1 MWYMEGMSGNPLLAS
16 PNSDLFYLTD
26 SLQATVS
33 KIDYV
38 VENRQGLTVVYGDVG
53 LGKTSLMQY
62 MFDRYS
68 ADDSKVV
75 VYIPTPRFS
84 TDVAFLRG
92 ICQELRLPRKR
103 SMVDQEAEL
112 RAHLGEQLAAGR
124 IVVALVDEAQIIPGR
139 VLELVR
145 LLLNLDT
152 RYGKLIQIVLC
163 GQLELRD
170 RLRDPSKKALRS
182 RIFITSTLDPLTLDE
197 AEAMLAYRLERAG
210 ATNPFTR
217 DVLEDIWTKAKGVPR
232 EIIKRA
238 AMSLDLSTR
247 ALGSPV
253 VTREAV
259 EFVESDVEAV

>member
-1 MWYMEGMSGNPLLAS
+1 MSVNPLLAS

-26 SLQATVS
+26 SLQATIN

-53 LGKTSLMQY
+53 LGKTALMQY

-68 ADDSKVV
+68 ADESKVV
-75 VYIPTPRFS
+75 VYLPTPRFS

-92 ICQELRLPRKR
+92 ICGELDLPRKR
-103 SMVDQEAEL
+103 SMVDQEQEL
-112 RAHLGEQLAAGR
+112 RAYLAEQLAAGR

-152 RYGKLIQIVLC
+152 RHGKLIQIVLC
-163 GQLELRD
+163 GQIELRD
-170 RLRDPSKKALRS
+170 RMRDPSKKALRS

-197 AEAMLAYRLERAG
+197 AEAMLAYRLEKAG
-210 ATNPFTR
+210 HPNPFTR
-217 DVLEDIWTKAKGVPR
+217 EVLEDIWTKAKGVPR
-232 EIIKRA
+232 EILKRC
-238 AMSLDLSTR
+238 AMSAKLSAAGMPSGRVTHE
-247 ALGSPV
+247 V
-253 VTREAV
+253 VD
-259 EFVESDVEAV
+259 FVEADVEPV

>member
-1 MWYMEGMSGNPLLAS
+1 MSVNPLLAS

-26 SLQATVS
+26 SLQATVN

-68 ADDSKVV
+68 ADEAKVV

-92 ICQELRLPRKR
+92 ICSELGLARKR
-103 SMVDQEAEL
+103 SMVDQEQEL
-112 RAHLGEQLAAGR
+112 RVYLGEQLAAGR

-139 VLELVR
+139 VLELIR

-182 RIFITSTLDPLTLDE
+182 RIFITSTLDPLTLEE
-197 AEAMLAYRLERAG
+197 AEAMLAYRLDRAD
-210 ATNPFTR
+210 TPNPFSR
-217 DVLEDIWTKAKGVPR
+217 EVLEDIWTKAKGVPR

-238 AMSLDLSTR
+238 AMSWDLTSR
-247 ALGSPV
+247 GLGGRQ
-253 VTREAV
+253 VTHDAV
-259 EFVESDVEAV
+259 EFIEPDVEPV

>member
-1 MWYMEGMSGNPLLAS
+1 MSVNPLLAS

-26 SLQATVS
+26 SLQATIN

-53 LGKTSLMQY
+53 LGKTALMQY

-68 ADDSKVV
+68 ADESKVV
-75 VYIPTPRFS
+75 VYLPTPRFS

-92 ICQELRLPRKR
+92 ICAELDLPRKR
-103 SMVDQEAEL
+103 SMVDQEQEL
-112 RAHLGEQLAAGR
+112 RAYLAEQLAAGR

-152 RYGKLIQIVLC
+152 RHGKLIQIVLC
-163 GQLELRD
+163 GQIELRD
-170 RLRDPSKKALRS
+170 RMRDPSKKALRS

-197 AEAMLAYRLERAG
+197 ADAMIAYRLEKAG
-210 ATNPFTR
+210 QVNPFTR
-217 DVLEDIWTKAKGVPR
+217 EVLEDIWTKAKGVPR
-232 EIIKRA
+232 EILKRC
-238 AMSLDLSTR
+238 AMSAKLSAGATG
-247 ALGSPV
+247 AM
-253 VTREAV
+253 VTHDAV
-259 EFVESDVEAV
+259 DFVEADVEPV